1 MKVYQTIFGWANK
14 TYVKNEITNFPLYS
28 SISFDL
34 TITSVFTPLVTGNTL
49 YIYENDNIQLLLK
62 QIIEDKKVQII
73 KLTPAHLSLLQD
85 IVSET
90 IITKLIVGGD
100 ILTPETCKNITNI
113 FNNNVYIFNEYGP
126 TEATVGCMTY
136 IYQKD
141 DDKNYASVPIGAPA
155 DNTQILILNND
166 LNLIPFGYNGQLFI
180 GGKCLAK
187 GYLSMQDKTKEKFI
201 NSPFNSDEILYSSG
215 DIAKLFNNGIMEYI
229 GRKDFQ
235 VKINGYRIETGE
247 IQSKILNY
255 NNIKEC
261 FVDVINMD
269 NSKILCAY
277 LVSETD
283 IDVNDLKNFIMI
295 FLPKYMIPKYFIRIN
310 QIPLTV
316 NGKVNKSLL
325 PLPQKNITNEYI
337 YPCNE
342 LEQLLYDIFIKTLKI
357 EKISVTQNIFD
368 YLIDSLTIIKIQ
380 TKLYSFGISIDTQ
393 TFYNYPT
400 IRDISNYIS
409 HKSNT
414 NYNNLSDF
422 EKIKIPDIIV
432 PNSTNNYEYKN
443 ILFFGTT
450 GFLGIHILH
459 ELLENTNAH
468 IYCIIREKDNINSIE
483 RFKQKYSFYYNNLDS
498 IINRITPITGDLN
511 CERFNLLDQT
521 YEYLCDNIDCVFST
535 AAIVKHFGDSETFY
549 KTNVLGTQKI
559 VDFCIKNN
567 IPFHYTSTL
576 SISGYGLTDV
586 PNYTFTENDFYIN
599 QKYNDNIYVKSK
611 LQAESVILN
620 ACKYKNLKA
629 SIYRIGNITNRY
641 TDGVFQENASEN
653 AFLNRLSSIIN
664 LNCLPVELLDF
675 KLEFTPVD
683 YCAKFI
689 VHLCKSMINNLNI
702 YHLFNNN
709 IITFNNFNTILELY
723 GYKLKI
729 ATLNEFKNKVLNSE
743 FNTFGIINYL
753 SIIDNKNNNSLI
765 LDNNYTNKL
774 LSNLNL
780 KWPDITPEYMERI
793 IIYLKKYNFIGDSYE
808 K

>member
-1 MKVYQTIFGWANK
+1 M
-14 TYVKNEITNFPLYS
+14 
-28 SISFDL
+28 
-34 TITSVFTPLVTGNTL
+34 
-49 YIYENDNIQLLLK
+49 
-62 QIIEDKKVQII
+62 
-73 KLTPAHLSLLQD
+73 
-85 IVSET
+85 
-90 IITKLIVGGD
+90 
-100 ILTPETCKNITNI
+100 
-113 FNNNVYIFNEYGP
+113 
-126 TEATVGCMTY
+126 
-136 IYQKD
+136 
-141 DDKNYASVPIGAPA
+141 
-155 DNTQILILNND
+155 
-166 LNLIPFGYNGQLFI
+166 
-180 GGKCLAK
+180 
-187 GYLSMQDKTKEKFI
+187 
-201 NSPFNSDEILYSSG
+201 
-215 DIAKLFNNGIMEYI
+215 
-229 GRKDFQ
+229 
-235 VKINGYRIETGE
+235 
-247 IQSKILNY
+247 
-255 NNIKEC
+255 
-261 FVDVINMD
+261 
-269 NSKILCAY
+269 
-277 LVSETD
+277 
-283 IDVNDLKNFIMI
+283 
-295 FLPKYMIPKYFIRIN
+295 
-310 QIPLTV
+310 
-316 NGKVNKSLL
+316 
-325 PLPQKNITNEYI
+325 
-337 YPCNE
+337 
-342 LEQLLYDIFIKTLKI
+342 
-357 EKISVTQNIFD
+357 
-368 YLIDSLTIIKIQ
+368 
-380 TKLYSFGISIDTQ
+380 
-393 TFYNYPT
+393 
-400 IRDISNYIS
+400 
-409 HKSNT
+409 
-414 NYNNLSDF
+414 SDF

-709 IITFNNFNTILELY
+709 IITFNNFNTILKSY

-729 ATLNEFKNKVLNSE
+729 TTLNEFKNKVLNSK

-780 KWPDITPEYMERI
+780 KWPDITPEYVERI
-793 IIYLKKYNFIGDSYE
+793 IIYLKKYNFIGDSYG